1 MDQEQS
7 SEALTPSSAV
17 GTKKLNAEAP
27 EFVPASLPRRRHL
40 RRRLGPVEFA
50 ADGKNGS
57 TATST
62 KNGLS
67 DSHQK
72 IINQVEFY
80 FSDINLATTD
90 QLFRYMCKDP
100 EGYVP
105 LSVVASFKK
114 IKTAISDS
122 TQLASIL
129 RSSNKLFV
137 SEDGKKVKR
146 QHPLTESD
154 MEELQSRIVIAENLP
169 EDHSHQN
176 LMKIFSSVGSVKSIR
191 TCPPQHS
198 NNGASYASK
207 AGKGDGLHFS
217 GKFHAFVEYESAEV
231 AERAV
236 AELKDDGNWR
246 NCLKV
251 RLLLKSVVKPTHTRA
266 KKVVHEG
273 QSAVTKDETIVP
285 EMQGFKENHLEDTL
299 RQSDKQNHEL
309 QLEDTAKSNGQKK
322 ARSSLGGS
330 GNGNGNGKGK
340 GKGQSRG
347 RPQHPT
353 NGGNISA
360 SHALEVSSSNEKLNI
375 AKGSSVPRMPDGTK
389 GFSMGRGKPR
399 WSGGENYGGWQLS
412 NNKLGNACGGEATAD
427 LGGACGGVATA
438 NLGSACSGEV
448 TAALGGG

>member
-7 SEALTPSSAV
+7 SEALTPSSLV

-27 EFVPASLPRRRHL
+27 EFVPRVSSAATPPPPPPPPLLPPVYARPPSFVPPL
-40 RRRLGPVEFA
+40 PPPYYGYENYYQQNLTPFYGYNVNPVGPVEFA
-50 ADGKNGS
+50 ADGKNGI

-90 QLFRYMCKDP
+90 QLFRYMSKDP

-129 RSSNKLFV
+129 RSSNKLLV

-191 TCPPQHS
+191 TCPPQSS

-207 AGKGDGLHFS
+207 AGKGDGLQFS
-217 GKFHAFVEYESAEV
+217 GKFHAFVEYESAEL

-251 RLLLKSVVKPTHTRA
+251 RLLLKNVVKPTNARA
-266 KKVVHEG
+266 KKVIHEG
-273 QSAVTKDETIVP
+273 QSTVKKDETIVA
-285 EMQGFKENHLEDTL
+285 EMQVFKENHLEDTV

-309 QLEDTAKSNGQKK
+309 QLEDTVKSNGQKK
-322 ARSSLGGS
+322 GRSSVGGS
-330 GNGNGNGKGK
+330 LNGNGKGK

-360 SHALEVSSSNEKLNI
+360 SPSLEVSLSNEKLNI
-375 AKGSSVPRMPDGTK
+375 AKASSVPRMPDGTK
-389 GFSMGRGKPR
+389 GFSMGRGKP
-399 WSGGENYGGWQLS
+399 
-412 NNKLGNACGGEATAD
+412 
-427 LGGACGGVATA
+427 VAVKIA
-438 NLGSACSGEV
+438 
-448 TAALGGG
+448 